1 MKFYPL
7 AQRTRWVRLTK
18 KPEVENRVT
27 LSPTI
32 SGIPLKTHFFLLL
45 LLRVHLFVA
54 ESLPVCEK

>member
-1 MKFYPL
+1 MGS
-7 AQRTRWVRLTK
+7 VDE

-45 LLRVHLFVA
+45 LRVHLFVA